1 MSTVTHKGRFT
12 NQAGDIYE
20 FHIDVDTD
28 EEIEPIDLVFDAT
41 EASIEWKEAALHDA
55 LHGSAVTLHVVS
67 PEDRSLTHLYTVDPA
82 RVRLTIY
89 RNGNVF
95 WRGCID
101 SEQYEEPYQYRRDYP
116 VMLTFSDLEPLDHID
131 FDLLPGR
138 THTIDYL
145 LKYCLGLLGYG
156 NSYTT
161 AITMHD
167 AEGVALTP
175 TKIAVDDSNFYDEDG
190 EPMSLREVLEAVL
203 QPLGLHLIQRAGE
216 FVLFDLIT
224 LYRRTPEA
232 VRWER
237 DEQTFS
243 VGPTYSEIRITQS
256 PYGDA
261 TAVDGSLT
269 ASDVKFD
276 GDSRSQSYTAPGHT
290 GKIYDG
296 FNIEFGPRI
305 TKPGA
310 LTIGNALVSSTG
322 VLNFYRIDAIYSGS
336 DDAGI
341 ASVIKAGSSRFGSL
355 VFGGHCPNPRYSGAV
370 TSQGIGH
377 FFAVTPIT
385 LGGYDGRYQIKV
397 TLDMLLDTRYNP
409 FEEGDKYNG
418 DLYYKMQSSRWNFVY
433 IPCRIY
439 VTDDEGSVLMYYTN
453 ENVVTSPGT
462 LPASLKGVW
471 TSANSGIAPWGE
483 CWLAF
488 YDWEDRKKK
497 TGCNGWATNRQ
508 AIPRY
513 TDALPGWWSK
523 RGDGEFIPIPPVG
536 GRCTLHVEF
545 GRGATP
551 ISHEGL
557 IWYDFGY
564 DFGLVHGEPEEVEDI
579 PAVRWQLFRNPKVEI
594 VDNNGLAA
602 ETGDL
607 VYSCPITP
615 GAHDKLELDT
625 MCGSDTYTLPTARGL
640 YRRNDGIPISQR
652 KISNFVDSEHIVSLE
667 GALISIL
674 ASQYEQ
680 RSTVLTG
687 AAEPSE
693 RACPVYTVN
702 TEPAD
707 ARFMATAE
715 RLDLIEGV
723 STLTL
728 TRIFS
733 TRFHTVTEE

>member
-12 NQAGDIYE
+12 NQAGDMYE
-20 FHIDVDTD
+20 VHIDVDTD
-28 EEIEPIDLVFDAT
+28 EDLEPIDLVFDAT

-101 SEQYEEPYQYRRDYP
+101 SEQYEEPYQYRKDYP
-116 VMLTFSDLEPLDHID
+116 VMLTFSDLDPLNRID

-167 AEGVALTP
+167 AEGIALTP
-175 TKIAVDDSNFYDEDG
+175 AEIAVDDSNFYDEDG

-276 GDSRSQSYTAPGHT
+276 GDSRSQSYTAPDYS
-290 GKIYDG
+290 KESYDG
-296 FNIEFGPRI
+296 FTIEFGPRI
-305 TKPGA
+305 TDSNG
-310 LTIGNALVSSTG
+310 LTIGNALVNSTG
-322 VLNFYRIDAIYSGS
+322 VLNFYRIDAVYSGS

-341 ASVIKAGSSRFGSL
+341 ASVIKAGSNKGGTP
-355 VFGGHCPNPRYSGAV
+355 VFGGICPNPWYSGAV
-370 TSQGIGH
+370 TSQGLGH
-377 FFAVTPIT
+377 FFAVPPIT

-409 FEEGDKYNG
+409 FEEGSRYNEE
-418 DLYYKMQSSRWNFVY
+418 DNYKMQGKRWNYVH

-439 VTDDEGSVLMYYTN
+439 VTDDDGRVTYYYSNNYIVRSVGRPRGWR
-453 ENVVTSPGT
+453 SGQWH
-462 LPASLKGVW
+462 PAG
-471 TSANSGIAPWGE
+471 GIAPWGE
-483 CWLAF
+483 CWLSY
-488 YDWEDRKKK
+488 YDWEDREKK

-508 AIPRY
+508 SAPRFKGS
-513 TDALPGWWSK
+513 LPEWWAK
-523 RGDGEFIPIPPVG
+523 RGDGEYISMPPTG

-545 GRGATP
+545 GRGAVP
-551 ISHEGL
+551 IDYRGL
-557 IWYDFGY
+557 LWYNSDDDG
-564 DFGLVHGEPEEVEDI
+564 DPADVAEI